1 MTEVSFHFN
10 VPEKIGYACR
20 LLRKAYR
27 AGASSVV
34 VVAPSETLRALDTAL
49 WTISPLDFIPHC
61 MASSGAAL
69 RDASPIVLAS
79 DCAQTTGSDVLVHL
93 GDSVPTGFERFGRL
107 IELVGQDDADRA
119 AARGRWRHYAERGYV
134 IQRHDVA
141 ATQD

>member
-10 VPEKIGYACR
+10 APEKIGYACR

-34 VVAPSETLRALDTAL
+34 VVAAPETLRAVDAAL

-61 MASSGAAL
+61 MASSAEAL
-69 RDASPIVLAS
+69 LDASPIVLAP
-79 DCAQTTGSDVLVHL
+79 DCAQARGSDVLVHL
-93 GDSVPTGFERFGRL
+93 GETIPPGFERFGRL
-107 IELVGQDDADRA
+107 IELVGQDDADRS
-119 AARGRWRHYAERGYV
+119 AARGRWRHYAERGYA